1 MEAGYGDGGN
11 PVVLKSEFI
20 LSLCEQLMGAGKL
33 GAKEK
38 SVIDRCAVNAYRP
51 YVKNGYK
58 GAPPTLRGSTP
69 SS

>member
-1 MEAGYGDGGN
+1 VRAAYGR
-11 PVVLKSEFI
+11 
-20 LSLCEQLMGAGKL
+20 GKL

-58 GAPPTLRGSTP
+58 GAPPTLREFHAEL
-69 SS
+69 